1 MNIRLAQFKD
11 VQVIA
16 DIHVASWKT
25 TYKGIVSEEYLDS
38 LKVEDR
44 QEMWKRVLS
53 TENHPT
59 TVLVIEEDDKVFGFA
74 AVGKERTGN
83 FPGIDGEL
91 FAIYLYENAQ
101 RKGGGKQLVGKAAE
115 VLKDNGCQA
124 LVVWV
129 LDDNPAKRFYEEALN
144 GEFLVSEDIEIGGQ
158 SYKEA
163 AYGWYSLDQ
172 LISR

>member
-1 MNIRLAQFKD
+1 MNVRLALLKD

-59 TVLVIEEDDKVFGFA
+59 TVFVIEEEDTVFGFA
-74 AVGKERTGN
+74 AVGKERTGK
-83 FPGIDGEL
+83 FPEIDGEL
-91 FAIYLYENAQ
+91 YAIYLYENAQ
-101 RKGGGKQLVGKAAE
+101 RKGGGKQLVAKAAE
-115 VLKDNGCQA
+115 VLKEKGYHG
-124 LVVWV
+124 LLVWV

-144 GEFLVSEDIEIGGQ
+144 GEFLESEDIEIGGQ
-158 SYKEA
+158 SFKEA

-172 LISR
+172 FISR